1 MSVEDRVRARIVAAV
16 ADVPNTRMRVA
27 DRPDMGW
34 WAICPACA
42 SRSAAIEWR
51 GLAALRVVCWCPE
64 SPVTLARRLGLADSL
79 LATEDLEAHE
89 VGQREVG
96 ADDGDAE
103 PEGPRSLLNLQP
115 VSVLLAKTIPPA
127 VYLYPEY
134 IPALSFGELVGPP
147 GLGKTL
153 LMIYLMTRMAKSG
166 LRCALI
172 ELEGGE
178 RGLQD
183 RIGRAVEEAGKGV
196 TDMIHYS
203 HAPPISLMDSSN
215 VVTMAEELASFDFV
229 LFDSFARASAGLDED
244 KSKDMGPLVEKIDYI
259 RRNAECAVWLN
270 HHTGKSKWEPG
281 TIPRLGD
288 GRGSSA
294 LPGALDAELSIVP
307 VSDAEQE
314 QGFAKFM
321 LHVTK
326 MRDGDDKIPA
336 RLVTIAM
343 NGPAALVTMNTRAE
357 VATAS
362 HADAHMMASIIEYI
376 SAAGPVGRSMN
387 QIEHNVTGKGIR
399 IREAVG
405 ALHQVGSVVKNEKD
419 RWASSRLVPSRPD
432 EPRDLVPKPL
442 LLRKGLGDEPS
453 RPKETGGDGTNP
465 REDP

>member
-1 MSVEDRVRARIVAAV
+1 MAEASVMSVEDRVRARIVAAV
-16 ADVPNTRMRVA
+16 ADVPNTRLRIPGNEA
-27 DRPDMGW
+27 MGW

-42 SRSAAIEWR
+42 SRSACIEWR
-51 GLAALRVVCWCPE
+51 GGAALRVVCWCPE
-64 SPVTLARRLGLADSL
+64 SPVTLARRLGLADGL
-79 LATEDLEAHE
+79 LAAEDIEAHE
-89 VGQREVG
+89 AGQRIPGE
-96 ADDGDAE
+96 DDGDEAAAQ
-103 PEGPRSLLNLQP
+103 PTSLLNLQP
-115 VSVLLAKTIPPA
+115 VSVLLAKSIPPA

-147 GLGKTL
+147 GLGKTM

-166 LRCALI
+166 LRCALV

-183 RIGRAVEEAGKGV
+183 RIRRAVEESGKGV

-203 HAPPISLMDSSN
+203 HAPPVSLMREAD
-215 VVTMAEELASFDFV
+215 VFRMADELNGFDFV

-244 KSKDMGPLVEKIDYI
+244 KSKDMGPLIEKIDYI

-307 VSDAEQE
+307 VFDAEQE

-343 NGPAALVTMNTRAE
+343 NGPAAIVSMETRAE
-357 VATAS
+357 KASAS

-376 SAAGPVGRSMN
+376 AAGGDAGRSMN
-387 QIEHNVTGKGIR
+387 QIEHNVTGKGTR
-399 IREAVG
+399 IRDAVG
-405 ALHQVGSVVKNEKD
+405 ALHQVGSVTKNERD
-419 RWASSRLVPSRPD
+419 RWTSSRLVPPRPD

-442 LLRKGLGDEPS
+442 LLRKGLGDEPE
-453 RPKETGGDGTNP
+453 RT
-465 REDP
+465 DP